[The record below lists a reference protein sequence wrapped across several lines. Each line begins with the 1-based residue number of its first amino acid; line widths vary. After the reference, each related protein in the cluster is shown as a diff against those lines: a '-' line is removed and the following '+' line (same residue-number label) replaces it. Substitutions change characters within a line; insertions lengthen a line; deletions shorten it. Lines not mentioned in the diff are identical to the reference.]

1 MFAPHEMIPVP
12 VCPGCPHCQPRVA
25 AEANVL
31 SAAEESAG
39 WQLLFDGR
47 PLADWKASE
56 NQGTFALQGHDPES
70 RVMYRSL
77 KVRVLP

>member
-1 MFAPHEMIPVP
+1 MTCTVPCIGAPIIFERR
-12 VCPGCPHCQPRVA
+12 QNA
-25 AEANVL
+25 AEKANVL